1 MDYAFRPFICMCAI
15 ISFCCAGSPKIE
27 FDKTTFDCGTIVDGS
42 KEKLYASFI
51 AKNTGNA
58 PLRIEN
64 VRPSCHCTVVNFDTL
79 VMPGKSS
86 KIEAVVTITS
96 YHSGSISKPITVTS
110 NAINAPVKQLVI
122 KANIQPVI
130 DVSEQLLNLDA
141 TKPGLVHSIFLSSA
155 KRDLKVMN
163 VDFNRNKENGALWK
177 EQIPLSIK
185 YSWMP
190 LDSIRSDGYRVF
202 KLNLVV
208 PAAPE
213 ELRGV
218 LAVQTNHPDKQ
229 ELIVQCIINK

>member
-1 MDYAFRPFICMCAI
+1 MHVVRILTSACLLASACL
-15 ISFCCAGSPKIE
+15 AGSAKIE
-27 FDKTTFDCGTIVDGS
+27 FDKTTFDCGTVVDGS

-51 AKNTGNA
+51 ATNIGNA
-58 PLRIEN
+58 PLKIEN
-64 VRPSCHCTVVNFDTL
+64 VRPSCYCTVVNFDTL

-110 NAINAPVKQLVI
+110 NAVNTPVKQLVI

-130 DVSEQLLNLDA
+130 DVSEQLLNLDGS
-141 TKPGLVHSIFLSSA
+141 KPGTVHVIFLSSA
-155 KRDLKVMN
+155 KKDLRIES
-163 VDFNRNKENGALWK
+163 VDFNRNKKEGALWK

-185 YSWMP
+185 YSWTP

-202 KLNLVV
+202 KLHLIV

-218 LAVQTNHPDKQ
+218 LAIQTNHPDKQ